1 MRSRYLLCAA
11 ALLLSG
17 CGSRGNDA
25 PPASDRAAHVPAG
38 RPRIVFLGTS
48 LTAGLGVDPGQAY
61 PARIQERM
69 DREGLDY
76 EVVNAGQSG
85 ETSAGARARIDWVL
99 REPAA
104 VLVIET
110 GANDGLRGLDVD
122 SLRANIQAI
131 IDTARH
137 RPDPPRIV
145 LVGMEAPPNL
155 GPRFTGRFRTAYQ
168 DLARR
173 NGVALVPFLL
183 TNVAGIDSLN
193 QPDGIHPNAR
203 GHEIVADNVWAVLGP
218 MLNSGAN

>member
-1 MRSRYLLCAA
+1 MRSRHLLCAI
-11 ALLLSG
+11 LLLSG
-17 CGSRGNDA
+17 CGSGGDHA
-25 PPASDRAAHVPAG
+25 PPASDGAARAPVSHS
-38 RPRIVFLGTS
+38 RIVFLGTS

-61 PARIQERM
+61 PARIQERL

-85 ETSAGARARIDWVL
+85 ETSAGARARIGWVL
-99 REPAA
+99 RQPAA

-131 IDTARH
+131 IDSARA
-137 RPDPPRIV
+137 RPDPPRII

-155 GPRFTGRFRTAYQ
+155 GPRYTGRFRTVYQ

-183 TNVAGIDSLN
+183 ANVAGIDSLN
-193 QPDGIHPNAR
+193 QPDGIHPTAR
-203 GHEIVADNVWAVLGP
+203 GQEIVADNVWMVLGP
-218 MLNSGAN
+218 MLESGER